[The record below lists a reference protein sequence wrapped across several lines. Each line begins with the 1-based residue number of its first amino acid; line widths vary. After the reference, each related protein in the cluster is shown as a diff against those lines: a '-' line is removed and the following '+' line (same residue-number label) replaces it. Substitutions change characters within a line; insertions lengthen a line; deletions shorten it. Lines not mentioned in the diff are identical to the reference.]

1 MRLPLSFIRASRS
14 SPNSRLG
21 DHMVKKRK
29 AKKTKIKR
37 KQSAKKNKPKSR
49 RGPDENVLPTTDEAI
64 EREGTYLPP
73 TTVGCSG
80 PF

>member
-1 MRLPLSFIRASRS
+1 
-14 SPNSRLG
+14 
-21 DHMVKKRK
+21 MVKKRK

>member
-1 MRLPLSFIRASRS
+1 MAQ
-14 SPNSRLG
+14 
-21 DHMVKKRK
+21 KRK

-37 KQSAKKNKPKSR
+37 KRAAKKNKPNVR
-49 RGPDENVLPTTDEAI
+49 RPQGEEVLPTTDEAI
-64 EREGTYLPP
+64 EREGTFLPP

>member
-14 SPNSRLG
+14 SPSSRLG